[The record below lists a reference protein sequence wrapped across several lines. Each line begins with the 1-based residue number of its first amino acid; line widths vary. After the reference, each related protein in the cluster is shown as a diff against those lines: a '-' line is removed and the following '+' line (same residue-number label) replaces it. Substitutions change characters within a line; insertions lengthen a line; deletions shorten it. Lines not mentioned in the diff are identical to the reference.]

1 MPVTV
6 PPPVAELV
14 PVTVMVYGPVGVPP
28 LPPPLLL
35 LLLQAGRRSKV
46 ENIIPSIKKPNNFL
60 RRDPADPKPAP
71 SKVIAPIGSSIA

>member
-6 PPPVAELV
+6 PPPVAELM

-35 LLLQAGRRSKV
+35 LLQAGRRSRV
-46 ENIIPSIKKPNNFL
+46 ETITPSIRKPNNFL

-71 SKVIAPIGSSIA
+71 SKVIAPIGSNIA